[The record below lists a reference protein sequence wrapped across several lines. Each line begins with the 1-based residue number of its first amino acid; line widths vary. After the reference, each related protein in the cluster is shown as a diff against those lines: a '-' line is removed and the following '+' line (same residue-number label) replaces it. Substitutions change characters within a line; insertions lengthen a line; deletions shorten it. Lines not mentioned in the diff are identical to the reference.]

1 MRPYKS
7 ARQIIAIMSSNVSF
21 ALNLQSER
29 GQKSIITRIENE
41 VRILEN
47 LRKFLLVQIKAGKD
61 YSGTV
66 GSAAG
71 AAMKTLVDG
80 NNPTAVVESGGSVV
94 NKVCL
99 HILEEVQS
107 AVTTIKENVEFL
119 NGTTLQNL
127 NELIAEKKLMA
138 KLAAEHYH
146 KIKTKLDQV

>member
-1 MRPYKS
+1 MDPLVK
-7 ARQIIAIMSSNVSF
+7 MSSNVSF

-80 NNPTAVVESGGSVV
+80 NNPTAVVLDSGGSVV

-119 NGTTLQNL
+119 NGTTLPNL

-138 KLAAEHYH
+138 KLASEHYF
-146 KIKTKLDQV
+146 KIKAKLDQVRLS